1 MPEFNKASIPE
12 GIYMHDRTDLQSWG
26 FFHVGGQY
34 IKDEAI
40 GGQIMQG
47 QMYVEVFA
55 PTAIQKRYPI
65 VLIHGNCQNG
75 LGWMGTPAGGD
86 GWVDY
91 LLKEGYLVYVV
102 DAPTRGR
109 ASYFLNHQAQ
119 TLFPADGCSL
129 YFAGAGNPKHTQ
141 FPGTGELGD
150 PAFDAFYASQN
161 TSLCDQVYMQVLVRD
176 AACKLLD
183 RIGPAIL
190 VTHSQSGPTGWLI
203 ADACPNLVK
212 GIVALEPYGPSFTE
226 PAAAFGITGVPL
238 TYDRPVTLP
247 SDIEKEEIFPKNER
261 EKPGFIQKEPARQ
274 LTNLA
279 RIPILIV
286 TGSASYHVPYDH
298 LTAAYLR
305 QAGVENTHIYL
316 EDEGIIGNG
325 HMMMLEENNQEI
337 AARIDRWLD
346 QKIGL
351 K

>member
-1 MPEFNKASIPE
+1 MSDLNKASIP
-12 GIYMHDRTDLQSWG
+12 GTIPIHDRTYLQSWG

-34 IKDEAI
+34 VEDETI

-47 QMYVEVFA
+47 QMYVEVFEPA
-55 PTAIQKRYPI
+55 AIQKRYPI
-65 VLIHGNCQNG
+65 ILIHGHCQNG
-75 LGWMGTPAGGD
+75 LCWMGTPAGGD
-86 GWVDY
+86 GWIDY
-91 LLKEGYLVYVV
+91 FLKAGYPVYVV

-109 ASYFLNHQAQ
+109 ASYYLNHQEQ
-119 TLFPADGCSL
+119 TLFSANDCSP

-161 TSLCDQVYMQVLVRD
+161 TSLNDQVRMHILVRD
-176 AACKLLD
+176 AACKLLEL
-183 RIGPAIL
+183 IGPAIL
-190 VTHSQSGPTGWLI
+190 VTHSQSGPAGWLI
-203 ADACPNLVK
+203 ADARPELVR
-212 GIVALEPYGPSFTE
+212 GIVALEPYGPNFTE
-226 PAAAFGITGVPL
+226 PASAFGITGIPL

-247 SDIEKEEIFPKNER
+247 SDIEKEELIPKNER

-274 LTNLA
+274 LVNLKG
-279 RIPILIV
+279 IPILIV

-298 LTAAYLR
+298 LTSAYLR

-337 AARIDRWLD
+337 AALIDRWLERN
-346 QKIGL
+346 I
-351 K
+351 